1 MSDKEAH
8 LFEVQHPERP
18 AVQVQAVDRLPGP
31 SWRPA
36 VNGETG
42 GRRSPETVRSPT
54 WGRRRSRSG
63 KAGGRHDS

>member
-1 MSDKEAH
+1 MEQQ
-8 LFEVQHPERP
+8 FFTIRIER
-18 AVQVQAVDRLPGP
+18 QETRMERLE
-31 SWRPA
+31 RRKRETRRRRR

-54 WGRRRSRSG
+54 WARRRSRSG